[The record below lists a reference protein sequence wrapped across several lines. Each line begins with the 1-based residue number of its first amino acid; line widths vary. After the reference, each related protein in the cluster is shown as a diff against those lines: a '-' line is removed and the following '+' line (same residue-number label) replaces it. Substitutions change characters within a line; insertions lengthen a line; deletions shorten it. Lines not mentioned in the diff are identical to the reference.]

1 MMSKATKILHNS
13 LILLAFGAAMAPAA
27 WAVEAPPA
35 QTQFSVPVQP
45 ADSPP
50 TPRLLDLKA
59 PDVKDVM
66 TPDEMASVVAAPDE
80 FEVYAPDTVAVHGAT
95 FAPYV
100 PSGFGALYWGAL
112 HPFSA
117 WRILAPV
124 Q

>member
-1 MMSKATKILHNS
+1 MSKAAKILRSS
-13 LILLAFGAAMAPAA
+13 LILLAFGAAVPTV
-27 WAVEAPPA
+27 WAVEASPA
-35 QTQFSVPVQP
+35 KSQFSVPVRS
-45 ADSPP
+45 ADTPP

-66 TPDEMASVVAAPDE
+66 TPDEMASILTPPDE
-80 FEVYAPDTVAVHGAT
+80 FEVVAPDTVAVHGAT

-100 PSGFGALYWGAL
+100 PSGFGALYWAAL
-112 HPFSA
+112 HPFSS